1 MRYALGVVIAS
12 GFVFASA
19 LSTSAVAAQS
29 AAQAYPN
36 KPVRVV
42 IAQGPGSSI
51 DSMARVVFGKM
62 SELIGQQ
69 MIMDNRVGAGGTIGG
84 GIVAHAEPDG
94 YTLFAGAT
102 ASQVIGPQLYKKLTT
117 YDPFKDFQPI
127 SQFAITQNVLVV
139 NPQTPFK
146 SVKDLVAHAKA
157 NPGKLNWSNAGS
169 GFQSHLAGVLFTHMA
184 GIDVLHV
191 PYKGAGPSLAAAISG
206 ESQVTFVPAPS
217 VMGHLQSGR
226 LRALAVGGD
235 KRSAV
240 APDLPTVI
248 ESGVPG
254 FVSSGW
260 AGLMAPRGVPKP
272 ITDKLRVML
281 HRAVNDPATNS
292 AMRKLGAEPVIGT
305 SEEFARLIK
314 ADWKNFGD
322 AIRVAGLKAN

>member
-1 MRYALGVVIAS
+1 
-12 GFVFASA
+12 
-19 LSTSAVAAQS
+19 
-29 AAQAYPN
+29 
-36 KPVRVV
+36 
-42 IAQGPGSSI
+42 
-51 DSMARVVFGKM
+51 
-62 SELIGQQ
+62 
-69 MIMDNRVGAGGTIGG
+69 
-84 GIVAHAEPDG
+84 
-94 YTLFAGAT
+94 
-102 ASQVIGPQLYKKLTT
+102 
-117 YDPFKDFQPI
+117 
-127 SQFAITQNVLVV
+127 
-139 NPQTPFK
+139 
-146 SVKDLVAHAKA
+146 
-157 NPGKLNWSNAGS
+157 
-169 GFQSHLAGVLFTHMA
+169 MA
-184 GIDVLHV
+184 GIEVLHV

-206 ESQVTFVPAPS
+206 ESQATFVPAPS

-248 ESGVPG
+248 EAGVPG

-260 AGLMAPRGVPKP
+260 AGLMAPRAAPKP

-314 ADWKNFGD
+314 EDWKNFGD